1 MVTKIHFRIIFL
13 CFILLSWNGYSENI
27 MKSLNLQEAHD
38 SYIDNKI
45 IIVDVRTKKEWKET
59 GIIPNSIL
67 LNMHNDNYEENKN
80 FVNDLTAYL
89 SKNPNENI
97 AFICASG
104 SRSEIVVN
112 YFTEKGYNNLSHI
125 PDGIVGKNNDGWLFL
140 GFPLKSPEID

>member
-1 MVTKIHFRIIFL
+1 MVTKLYFRIIFL

-38 SYIDNKI
+38 SYKDDKI

-67 LNMHNDNYEENKN
+67 LNMHNDSYEENKN
-80 FVNDLTAYL
+80 FVNDLTAFL
-89 SKNPNENI
+89 SKNLNESI

-104 SRSEIVVN
+104 SRSELVAN
-112 YFTEKGYNNLSHI
+112 YFTEKGYKNLSHI

-140 GFPLKSPEID
+140 GFPLKAPEID

>member
-1 MVTKIHFRIIFL
+1 MVTKLYFRIIFL

-80 FVNDLTAYL
+80 FVNDLSAFL
-89 SKNPNENI
+89 SKNLNKSI
-97 AFICASG
+97 SFICASG
-104 SRSEIVVN
+104 SRSEVVVN
-112 YFTEKGYNNLSHI
+112 YFTEKGYKNLSHI

-140 GFPLKSPEID
+140 GFPLKAPEID

>member
-1 MVTKIHFRIIFL
+1 MVTKLYFRIIFL

-38 SYIDNKI
+38 SYKDDKI

-67 LNMHNDNYEENKN
+67 LNMHNDSYEENKN
-80 FVNDLTAYL
+80 FVNDLTAFL
-89 SKNPNENI
+89 SKNLNESI

-104 SRSEIVVN
+104 SRSEVVVN
-112 YFTEKGYNNLSHI
+112 YFTEKGYKNLSHI

-140 GFPLKSPEID
+140 GFPLKAPEID

>member
-1 MVTKIHFRIIFL
+1 MVTKLHFRIIFL

-38 SYIDNKI
+38 SYKDDKI

-80 FVNDLTAYL
+80 FVNDLTAFL
-89 SKNPNENI
+89 SKNLNESI

-104 SRSEIVVN
+104 SRSELVAN
-112 YFTEKGYNNLSHI
+112 YFTEKGYKNLSHI

-140 GFPLKSPEID
+140 GFPLKAPEID

>member
-1 MVTKIHFRIIFL
+1 MVTKLHFRIIFL

-38 SYIDNKI
+38 SYKDDKI

-67 LNMHNDNYEENKN
+67 LNMHNDSYEENKN

-140 GFPLKSPEID
+140 GFPLKAPEID